1 MKMMWK
7 IHKQDELN
15 CNQRIT
21 SDAMLPKL
29 WKDLT
34 VTEAWKVCVYF
45 LRFLHILLPPITINY
60 SIQHSFDI
68 LVFKNASLKK
78 LA

>member
-1 MKMMWK
+1 MEMMWK
-7 IHKQDELN
+7 IQKQDEWN
-15 CNQRIT
+15 RNQRIT

-45 LRFLHILLPPITINY
+45 YDFFIFYCLR
-60 SIQHSFDI
+60 SQ
-68 LVFKNASLKK
+68 
-78 LA
+78 

>member
-1 MKMMWK
+1 MEMMWK
-7 IHKQDELN
+7 IHKQDEFSSI
-15 CNQRIT
+15 QRIT
-21 SDAMLPKL
+21 SDAMSPKL

-45 LRFLHILLPPITINY
+45 CRFFHILLPPITINY

>member
-1 MKMMWK
+1 MEMMWK
-7 IHKQDELN
+7 IHKQDEFN
-15 CNQRIT
+15 STQRIT

-45 LRFLHILLPPITINY
+45 FRFFHILLPPITINY
-60 SIQHSFDI
+60 GIQQSFDI
-68 LVFKNASLKK
+68 LVFKNAS
-78 LA
+78 

>member
-1 MKMMWK
+1 MEMMWK
-7 IHKQDELN
+7 IQKQDELN

-29 WKDLT
+29 WKDLKSM
-34 VTEAWKVCVYF
+34 EGMRLF

>member
-1 MKMMWK
+1 MEMMWK
-7 IHKQDELN
+7 FHKQDELN

-34 VTEAWKVCVYF
+34 VTVSMEGMRLFFTISSYF
-45 LRFLHILLPPITINY
+45 T
-60 SIQHSFDI
+60 
-68 LVFKNASLKK
+68 ASDHNK
-78 LA
+78 L